1 MCLIA
6 LSVKKELDWEG
17 KEAYFFTLVANRDEY
32 HERPTTHLHWWKGDE
47 ILAGKDDLSGGT
59 WLGFSKSGRFA
70 ALTNFKEN
78 TSKKYKLS
86 RGLLITDFLESNQ
99 SAKSYLVSLNGQGYA
114 GFNLIVGDKNGLFY
128 YCNRSEGIYLLSEG
142 VHALG
147 NLSLNHDTAK
157 IDSVKMDLE
166 ELSLSEFNTQSALDM
181 MKKEYGKL
189 HEKSKEELKPKEGV
203 EIPYRF
209 IRSTIYGTRCTS
221 VCRTL
226 PNGDIEFCEQSYS
239 EEGVGGKRREFT
251 FNIKTFDS

>member
-6 LSVKKELDWEG
+6 LSIKKELDWNG

-32 HERPTTHLHWWKGDE
+32 HERSTAHLHWWESNE
-47 ILAGKDDLSGGT
+47 ILAGRDNLAGGT
-59 WLGFSKSGRFA
+59 WLGFNKSGRFA
-70 ALTNFKEN
+70 ALTNYKEN
-78 TSKKYKLS
+78 TSKEFKSS
-86 RGLLITDFLESNQ
+86 RGLLVTDFLESKQ
-99 SAKSYLVSLNGQGYA
+99 SAKSYLENLNGQDYA
-114 GFNLIVGDKNGLFY
+114 GFNLIVGDKSGLFY
-128 YCNRSEGIYLLSEG
+128 CCNRSEGIYLLSEG

-147 NLSLNHDTAK
+147 NLSLNNNTAK

-166 ELSLSEFNTQSALDM
+166 ELFISEFKTQSALDM
-181 MKKEYGKL
+181 MKKEYGRL

-221 VCRTL
+221 ICRTL

-239 EEGVGGKRREFT
+239 EEGVEGKKEEFA
-251 FNIKTFDS
+251 FNIKPFDS